1 MNFKMFLRDV
11 VSGEDA
17 TKIILAINLVAQGYS
32 VSTENYTV
40 EHLILWDLKLYT
52 IAFNDISS
60 IDQGLL

>member
-17 TKIILAINLVAQGYS
+17 TKIILVLAINLVAQGYS

-40 EHLILWDLKLYT
+40 GHLILWDL
-52 IAFNDISS
+52 
-60 IDQGLL
+60 